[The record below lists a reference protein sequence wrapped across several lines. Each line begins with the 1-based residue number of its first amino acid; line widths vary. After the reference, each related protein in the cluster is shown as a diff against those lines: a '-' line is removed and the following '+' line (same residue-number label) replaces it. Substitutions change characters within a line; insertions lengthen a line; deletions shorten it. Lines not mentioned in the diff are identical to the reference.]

1 MNWQMLFLGLVLI
14 VVSAFLGFMAGGVLI
29 SKALVI
35 PATITLQM
43 AIPPEKADKIMQLYL
58 NSDRSETGKQIAKMF
73 YTMYRLGCMF
83 WKSRIAKDWYIDA
96 LENDSRTQIGYLH
109 YMEQKLGVHF
119 DKEETK

>member
-1 MNWQMLFLGLVLI
+1 MNWQMLFLGLILI
-14 VVSAFLGFMAGGVLI
+14 VVSAFLGFMVGGVLI

-35 PATITLQM
+35 PATMTLQM
-43 AIPPEKADKIMQLYL
+43 VVPPKKADEIMQMFL
-58 NSDRSETGKQIAKMF
+58 NDDHKITGQQTAKMF

-83 WKSRIAKDWYIDA
+83 WKSGIAKDFYIDA
-96 LENDSRTQIGYLH
+96 LENDSKTQIAYLH